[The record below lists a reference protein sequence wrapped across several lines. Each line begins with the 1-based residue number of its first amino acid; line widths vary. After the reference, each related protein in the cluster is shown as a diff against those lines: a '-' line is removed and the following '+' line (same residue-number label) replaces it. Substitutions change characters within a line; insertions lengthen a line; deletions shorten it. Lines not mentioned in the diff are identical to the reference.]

1 MRQFTVAEPEIEA
14 QMREAIDE
22 RPDGPDAL
30 SGLARRLIDEFAGV
44 GAKLRGYTDVDEVL
58 ADLSHA
64 CRRLV
69 PHAEHASTSRRER
82 RGFVTIGATS
92 NVPPRVDRIQYD
104 ELGHGP
110 CVDAILTDNLF
121 NTGDLRTDP
130 RWPDFGRRAAEETGI
145 LSMLSFRLFYED
157 VGSAELMAALNLY
170 AAKPHAFD
178 ELDESV
184 LGLVATHGAL
194 AVSAA
199 QQRQRADGVT
209 TALQSNRDIGA
220 AMGVLMS
227 HLLITREQAFDL
239 MRIASQRTNRKLRD
253 IADEVLETGS
263 LAFLEQPQPIRDR
276 AGARSGGPRATD
288 PGPLPGRG
296 GWPGRAGGGRTGASS
311 CGPPAPPR
319 PYGS

>member
-1 MRQFTVAEPEIEA
+1 MSLEETDAGVET
-14 QMREAIDE
+14 
-22 RPDGPDAL
+22 PDTL

-44 GAKLRGYTDVDEVL
+44 GAKLRSYTDVDEVL

-92 NVPPRVDRIQYD
+92 DVPPRVDRIQY
-104 ELGHGP
+104 ELGRGP

-121 NTGDLRTDP
+121 NAGDLRTDP

-145 LSMLSFRLFYED
+145 LSMLSFRLFFED
-157 VGSAELMAALNLY
+157 TGAADLMAALNLY

-178 ELDESV
+178 EVDESV

-209 TALQSNRDIGA
+209 AALQSNRDIGA
-220 AMGVLMS
+220 AIGVLMTR
-227 HLLITREQAFDL
+227 LMVTREQAFDL
-239 MRIASQRTNRKLRD
+239 MRIASQRSNRKLRD
-253 IADEVLETGS
+253 IAEDVLETGT
-263 LAFLEQPQPIRDR
+263 LALLER
-276 AGARSGGPRATD
+276 PRRPET
-288 PGPLPGRG
+288 
-296 GWPGRAGGGRTGASS
+296 
-311 CGPPAPPR
+311 APD
-319 PYGS
+319 